1 MSRPHEDREPHELAA
16 PAWEGEAP
24 AEPLAAV
31 ERALAAVTP
40 APPRLD
46 RDRLMF
52 LAGAANLASGRRQPP
67 DGSATSLDY
76 VPEQVHPIGKL
87 TLPARLAWPAAA
99 AALAATSLAL
109 AIALLLR
116 PAPAERIVYLP
127 QPVRNE
133 ATPAAPNLDRP
144 PVQPAALAA
153 ISRSSEREAPGQNYL
168 QTRDVAL
175 RLGLDALGSLP
186 GGGQA
191 DSPPATYRSLLDALS
206 PMPRAA
212 SDAPESSRM

>member
-1 MSRPHEDREPHELAA
+1 MSHPHESREPPELSPADQAA
-16 PAWEGEAP
+16 
-24 AEPLAAV
+24 L

-52 LAGAANLASGRRQPP
+52 LAGAASSN
-67 DGSATSLDY
+67 
-76 VPEQVHPIGKL
+76 
-87 TLPARLAWPAAA
+87 AAA
-99 AALAATSLAL
+99 SPESQTLNPEPSFADLRLPVHSWRWPVATAALAATSLAL
-109 AIALLLR
+109 AIALLVR

-133 ATPAAPNLDRP
+133 AAPAAPNLVQQ
-144 PVQPAALAA
+144 PVQPAAVAA
-153 ISRSSEREAPGQNYL
+153 ISRSPQREAPARNYV

-206 PMPRAA
+206 PNPRAA
-212 SDAPESSRM
+212 SVAPESSQM